1 MLKDEINKASLKE
14 LKELLVKERLKLNL
28 LPEKINILNFISVT
42 IDVIA
47 RKKSIDYID
56 KILILIGIEK
66 SPRLKDIRDSYE

>member
-14 LKELLVKERLKLNL
+14 LKELLLRERFKLNL

-42 IDVIA
+42 IDVIS

-66 SPRLKDIRDSYE
+66 SPKIKDIRDSYE